1 MSLINTVSVD
11 PKKKERKKQI
21 LDNIR
26 IGVCQSQSKVSSK
39 YLGLYNLALFFRPHW
54 QRQHMLAGIR

>member
-39 YLGLYNLALFFRPHW
+39 YFGLYNLALFFRPH
-54 QRQHMLAGIR
+54 